1 MNNRCAN
8 YFAQPSFT
16 GALPGGECGQA
27 DQAQTGSENLEE
39 SEKSNQ
45 TVRCLARPVQTVHF
59 IVQKRV
65 DERLWGWTLHTYSP
79 AFPASP
85 QGCRGETYAK
95 GHVLP
100 NHMIT
105 GSLLACRDT
114 DRPWDHSP
122 ASITPI
128 RSISWKTRPCFSSWL
143 CFRRRRCFGIRTQAE
158 NSSSIFCLLFYLT
171 GSLYALWI
179 VLEDQTVTHIGYLNN
194 SVFQV

>member
-105 GSLLACRDT
+105 GSLLAC
-114 DRPWDHSP
+114 
-122 ASITPI
+122 
-128 RSISWKTRPCFSSWL
+128 KTRPCFSSWL